1 MLESTPLKGDRPVRE
16 GRKVDG
22 RYPEYDWSN
31 FQSEHGSHL
40 EPILNTPNQKKFEI
54 GVGGQ
59 INIYLNDSIVR
70 I

>member
-1 MLESTPLKGDRPVRE
+1 MLESIALQGDSPVGE
-16 GRKVDG
+16 SRKVNG

-40 EPILNTPNQKKFEI
+40 EPILNTPNQRKFEI

-59 INIYLNDSIVR
+59 INIYLNESIVR